1 MAGEV
6 RKHQKNVN
14 KACVAGRRHSWR
26 RKRHRPS
33 RISWPKLGNTGLSP
47 KNGGKLQ
54 KGFKQISKTRF
65 AFSKGQSDT
74 L

>member
-1 MAGEV
+1 MQKLHGKRGEEASEEW
-6 RKHQKNVN
+6 KEGLCGW
-14 KACVAGRRHSWR
+14 KATQLEKKTG
-26 RKRHRPS
+26 HRPR

-65 AFSKGQSDT
+65 AF
-74 L
+74 